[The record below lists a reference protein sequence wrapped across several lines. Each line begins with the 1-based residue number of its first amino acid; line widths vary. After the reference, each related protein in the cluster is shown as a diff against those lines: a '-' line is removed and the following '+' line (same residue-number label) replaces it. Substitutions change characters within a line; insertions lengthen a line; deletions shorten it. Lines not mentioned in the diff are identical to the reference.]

1 MDVLNF
7 RVFFKER
14 IFLNKNTKIT
24 TDLRLDSQSEK
35 HKPIKYLALL
45 PYPMSLGTLLTS
57 LKPNTKNYYT
67 QCSRKRQGN
76 SLNPYAIR

>member
-45 PYPMSLGTLLTS
+45 PYPMSYDFTYIVKTKHKKLLHS
-57 LKPNTKNYYT
+57 V
-67 QCSRKRQGN
+67 Q
-76 SLNPYAIR
+76 